1 MSINKLLGSFV
12 HPNKGTRAGRWKCT
26 ARSVSS
32 KAFRCPWGNGSGL
45 GDMLTKRREFQSNAN
60 PKMIF
65 WRRVGSIWMPVDGS
79 VTPAIALRD
88 PSAAAAVAGNHSLRD
103 HSVAAA
109 VAGNSEMKVKEE
121 KEKKTSCGVEHQH
134 LMSTGKHPLNYLQS
148 TCKQAKS

>member
-1 MSINKLLGSFV
+1 
-12 HPNKGTRAGRWKCT
+12 
-26 ARSVSS
+26 
-32 KAFRCPWGNGSGL
+32 
-45 GDMLTKRREFQSNAN
+45 MLTKSREFQSNAN

-109 VAGNSEMKVKEE
+109 VAGNS
-121 KEKKTSCGVEHQH
+121 
-134 LMSTGKHPLNYLQS
+134 
-148 TCKQAKS
+148 